1 MKQKKITMR
10 MCVGCKELKPKK
22 ELLRV
27 VALPT
32 GIIELDRTG
41 KKSGRG
47 VYVCDNI
54 ECFEKAYESHGLEK
68 SLKRPVSKEVYDSL
82 KEQIEKD
89 DPVYRMLGLC
99 MKAGRL
105 LSGSEQVSEGL
116 RKGTGKL
123 LIIAEDSSPRTKEE
137 YTNAAEKWKIPY
149 RVFGEKDKLG
159 QALGK
164 GVRTAALIVDKGFG
178 KAIAE
183 KIDNRK

>member
-27 VALPT
+27 VALST

-41 KKSGRG
+41 KKCG

-82 KEQIEKD
+82 KEQIEN
-89 DPVYRMLGLC
+89 G
-99 MKAGRL
+99 
-105 LSGSEQVSEGL
+105 
-116 RKGTGKL
+116 
-123 LIIAEDSSPRTKEE
+123 
-137 YTNAAEKWKIPY
+137 
-149 RVFGEKDKLG
+149 
-159 QALGK
+159 
-164 GVRTAALIVDKGFG
+164 
-178 KAIAE
+178 
-183 KIDNRK
+183 

>member
-1 MKQKKITMR
+1 M
-10 MCVGCKELKPKK
+10 
-22 ELLRV
+22 
-27 VALPT
+27 
-32 GIIELDRTG
+32 
-41 KKSGRG
+41 
-47 VYVCDNI
+47 
-54 ECFEKAYESHGLEK
+54 
-68 SLKRPVSKEVYDSL
+68 
-82 KEQIEKD
+82 D

-105 LSGSEQVSEGL
+105 LSCSEQVSEGL